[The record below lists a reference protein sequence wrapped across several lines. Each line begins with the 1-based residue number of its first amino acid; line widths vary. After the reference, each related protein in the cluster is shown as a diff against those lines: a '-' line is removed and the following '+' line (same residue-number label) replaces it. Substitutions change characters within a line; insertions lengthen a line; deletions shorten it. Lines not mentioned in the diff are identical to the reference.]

1 MTLSARS
8 LNRHSRTIRILK
20 EALLQ
25 DVLEEELTEVK
36 RWYDGYLF
44 NDIEIYNPW
53 SIINYVYDR
62 NRKITKFVLPY
73 WSNTSSNSIIREMVG
88 ETDQKAKADLETLI
102 NGDTIEKPVHEDITY
117 GDIHQSQDNL
127 WNFLFFTG
135 YLKKVGERKKG
146 NNLKLEMKI
155 PNIEIATINDI

>member
-1 MTLSARS
+1 M
-8 LNRHSRTIRILK
+8 
-20 EALLQ
+20 
-25 DVLEEELTEVK
+25 D
-36 RWYDGYLF
+36 
-44 NDIEIYNPW
+44 
-53 SIINYVYDR
+53 IINYVYDR
-62 NRKITKFVLPY
+62 DRKITKFALPY

-88 ETDQKAKADLETLI
+88 EADQKAKADLETLI
-102 NGDTIEKPVHEDITY
+102 NGGTIEKQVHEDITY

-155 PNIEIATINDI
+155 RFPCGESLRAVKTDHWKGCHGPERRLRAMRKPTSLYRAGRQPVWYLCVCCNL